1 MSRVLRAVGFADL
14 GVLALCAAAML
25 AASPAAAADIDNVR
39 TLEIGVR
46 GSIAERCAMGSVGNL
61 DFGDLNRSGLSAVA
75 RVQLNCNIPFNMSI
89 RAQNGGL
96 ANARLP
102 NGQGPYA
109 GTLPYTIG
117 VEMPIRRPQAAVVSR
132 SFQSRELA
140 AGRTISSD
148 GGIAVDG
155 MSLSLSLGQPSG
167 EAGLLA
173 GDYSETI
180 EITITPI

>member
-1 MSRVLRAVGFADL
+1 MLTAGPATAADL
-14 GVLALCAAAML
+14 E
-25 AASPAAAADIDNVR
+25 NVR

-46 GSIAERCAMGSVGNL
+46 GSVAERCAMGSVGNV
-61 DFGDLNRSGLSAVA
+61 DFGDLNRPGLNAVTQ
-75 RVQLNCNIPFNMSI
+75 VQLSCNIPFNMSI
-89 RAQNGGL
+89 RAQHGGL
-96 ANARLP
+96 SNARLP

-117 VEMPIRRPQAAVVSR
+117 VEMPIRRPGAAVVSR

-140 AGRTISSD
+140 AGRTISSE

-155 MSLSLSLGQPSG
+155 MALSLSLGRPSG

-180 EITITPI
+180 EITITPV